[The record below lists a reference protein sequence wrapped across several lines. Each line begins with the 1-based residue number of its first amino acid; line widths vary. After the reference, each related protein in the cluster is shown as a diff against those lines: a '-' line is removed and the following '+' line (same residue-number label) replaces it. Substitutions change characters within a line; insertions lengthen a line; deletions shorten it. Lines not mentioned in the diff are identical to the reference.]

1 LSEKKNKKGDGLSET
16 AEDYELKIKRCIEQV
31 ESFLK
36 QNIVGDWIYYNHDDF
51 LNSKD
56 INLSDF
62 EWNGPNLQLN
72 FLSDSQRMYSIIKKA
87 AENINPKYAV
97 IIEGLDLEE
106 YTIKSEQLN
115 HKKYPISLT
124 ECAKKYPALKKDL
137 QNVDPSEKK
146 IWVTESEY
154 LVLKYKNKMY
164 ELMFLNYLKVTISNT
179 DGSGFDKDLINSR
192 KETLVFRFNKIEH
205 IRDIYLNRDYFSIKN
220 IITIKNN
227 NIKSESLKIE
237 NIADILNYVSTDAT
251 KNFIKPELEN
261 MDRIM
266 ELVKNACGR
275 EKKKSCVFTIVENE
289 DGSLELPEVEHNP
302 IMHPYS
308 SIPGPDELF
317 EKLEKVSIDDG
328 KKKELLRRLTTLNR
342 DHNIATMA
350 YFLGTLLVNVV
361 KYETTPYLILYQGSN
376 CGKTK
381 TAELFDFFKVNSD
394 GLNPYRYKNAC
405 NGWGCGFTLIDE
417 PSKMNKQLIDHL
429 KDMATSE
436 KYNRVEQNTRKA
448 YIYKVGGLIASNNIY
463 EINTANPED
472 LKAFFRRN
480 VVLKLGETDK
490 LSGIGNTMRYLD
502 KHKTE
507 LKKIFIDFVLGQN
520 SKELL
525 KMYDAIEEEDAQYKF
540 MIFSLKLLKRLF
552 THHGIDFISESDI
565 VRIIERMKETEK
577 EFESDVLNDINIV
590 EMIEQIIYNDIV
602 RRATGEDKD
611 PLKFAKIE
619 TLNKYTETVFKEQ
632 GYTIRYL
639 KDGKIRI
646 GISKTGLPKLLSKL
660 NKDYA
665 TNYPENVGLE
675 YFVEKLR
682 NRGVSAKIGRARMG
696 GNDFRV
702 RGIIIDYDRQN
713 KDISKY
719 MDILNIIIP
728 LAKISGGKVEASEI
742 INYCES
748 RGIKQER
755 YKEGFRVML
764 ENEYLKETDE
774 KGIYI
779 VDFSKMKLVEDS
791 NIPEE
796 EFEEIENEHY
806 KVRDAIF
813 EIIDRDRGGAIY
825 EEVIRECTLNGHSL
839 DLVKKVIDDLIIYG
853 EITKDGGGFIRR

>member
-1 LSEKKNKKGDGLSET
+1 MVEPIEEYENKQIRIVDQL
-16 AEDYELKIKRCIEQV
+16 
-31 ESFLK
+31 ESFLRK
-36 QNIVGDWIYYNHDDF
+36 HVVNDCIYYNHDDF
-51 LNSKD
+51 LNSED
-56 INLSDF
+56 INLSDYLY
-62 EWNGPNLQLN
+62 EGNITVN
-72 FLSDSQRMYSIIKKA
+72 FLTDKSKMKRFIKSA
-87 AENINPKYAV
+87 AEKINPEYAV

-115 HKKYPISLT
+115 HKKYLISLT
-124 ECAKKYPALKKDL
+124 ECAEKYPALKKDL

-154 LVLKYKNKMY
+154 LILKYKNKNY
-164 ELMFLNYLKVTISNT
+164 EAIFLNYLNINISNSN
-179 DGSGFDKDLINSR
+179 GSGLDKDLIDSR
-192 KETLVFRFNKIEH
+192 KETLIFRFKNIEQ
-205 IRDIYLNRDYFSIKN
+205 IRDIYLNKEYFSIEN

-237 NIADILNYVSTDAT
+237 NITEILNYVGTDAT
-251 KNFIKPELEN
+251 KNFIKPDLEN
-261 MDRIM
+261 TDRIM
-266 ELVKNACGR
+266 KLVKNACG
-275 EKKKSCVFTIVENE
+275 KIKDKSCVFTIMENE
-289 DGSLELPEVEHNP
+289 DGTLKLPEVEYNP

-308 SIPGPDELF
+308 SMPGPDELF
-317 EKLEKVSIDDG
+317 KKLDNVELSEEKTKD
-328 KKKELLRRLTTLNR
+328 LLKCLTALNR
-342 DHNIATMA
+342 DHNISTMA

-463 EINTANPED
+463 EINTVNPED

-507 LKKIFIDFVLGQN
+507 LKKIFIDFVLSQN
-520 SKELL
+520 SKELI

-552 THHGIDFISESDI
+552 THHGLEFISVSDI

-577 EFESDVLNDINIV
+577 EFESDVLNDVNIV
-590 EMIEQIIYNDIV
+590 DMIEQIIYNDIV

-619 TLNKYTETVFKEQ
+619 TINKYTETVFKEQ

-696 GNDFRV
+696 DNFRV

-713 KDISKY
+713 KDISTY
-719 MDILNIIIP
+719 MDILDIIIP

-779 VDFSKMKLVEDS
+779 VDFNKMKLVEDS

-839 DLVKKVIDDLIIYG
+839 DLVKKEIDDLIVYG
-853 EITKDGGGFIRR
+853 EITKDGGGFLRR